1 MNMVRCMLCDKQV
14 PKVFWPEAAKWTV
27 HVLNRSPTLT
37 VKDKTPEEMWSGI
50 KPKVDY
56 FKVFGCLTHVHVPDQ
71 KRTKLDDKSLQCVL
85 LGVSDESKA
94 YRLFDPVAR
103 KIIVSRD
110 VSFEED
116 KGWNWGRTAEEVKH
130 DVLIWEGSNDS
141 EDASSENE
149 EEAVV
154 EGTETA
160 GVTDQD
166 AEATTSTSSDSSNED
181 ASVHATAEGRSRRAP
196 NYLQDYETG
205 EGLSEDEDYFA
216 MFISDDEDYFAMF
229 TSHEDPSSFEEAER
243 DEKWRKAMDLE
254 IEAIKRN

>member
-1 MNMVRCMLCDKQV
+1 M
-14 PKVFWPEAAKWTV
+14 
-27 HVLNRSPTLT
+27 
-37 VKDKTPEEMWSGI
+37 
-50 KPKVDY
+50 
-56 FKVFGCLTHVHVPDQ
+56 
-71 KRTKLDDKSLQCVL
+71 
-85 LGVSDESKA
+85 
-94 YRLFDPVAR
+94 
-103 KIIVSRD
+103 
-110 VSFEED
+110 SFEED

-160 GVTDQD
+160 GVIDQD

-181 ASVHATAEGRSRRAP
+181 ASVHATAEGRSQRAP

-254 IEAIKRN
+254 IEAIKKNETWQLTTLPKGAKKIGVKWFLEPS